1 LSTKIFWIFFLTIF
15 ETLVYDQNNQFPT
28 NLAGVHGFNGYPTI
42 YDHLLIIPPEVIMK
56 IRQLVK
62 RTGVPKETIH
72 FYIREGLLRKPRKSS
87 VNSAEYNESYV
98 DQIQLI
104 KDLRE
109 NYYLPIP
116 EIKKIV
122 KDFRKQ
128 SPSDQAISQFYSRFF
143 RPADRLLAKEVI
155 GREAFREATGLG
167 FKWLNQAEQWGVITP
182 ENRNGAVIYSS
193 DDVAIGKLMVDMDQL
208 GFGPRDGFDPE
219 DLRYIGEFVRNYV
232 VDIFTKYYQNNLA
245 KMTSTEYVE
254 RASQYHEVISL
265 FFYHLYRKFV
275 REATRSQL
283 ESRDAK
289 EDL

>member
-1 LSTKIFWIFFLTIF
+1 
-15 ETLVYDQNNQFPT
+15 
-28 NLAGVHGFNGYPTI
+28 
-42 YDHLLIIPPEVIMK
+42 MK
-56 IRQLVK
+56 ISQLVK

-87 VNSAEYNESYV
+87 VNTADYNERYV

-104 KDLRE
+104 KDLRD

-143 RPADRLLAKEVI
+143 RPADRLFAKVI
-155 GREAFREATGLG
+155 KSRDDFRQETGLG
-167 FKWLNQAEQWGVITP
+167 KKWLAKAEEWGVITP
-182 ENRNGAVIYSS
+182 EVLENGKALFSP
-193 DDVAIGKLMVDMDQL
+193 DDVAIGKLMVDMDHL
-208 GFGPRDGFDPE
+208 GFGPKDGFDPE
-219 DLRYIGEFVRNYV
+219 DLRYIAEFVKNYV
-232 VDIFTKYYQNNLA
+232 VSVLKKYYESNLE
-245 KMTSTEYVE
+245 KLTSKEYVD

-275 REATRSQL
+275 REAASRLL
-283 ESRDAK
+283 EHREPKDAN
-289 EDL
+289 